1 MFVVKIGILASSYP
15 RFKNDNAGIFVY
27 NLVKNI
33 VLDKHINQYIIA
45 PHSKKSKFYEQQ
57 YNCKI
62 FRFPYFFPLSLQK
75 LCYGSGIIKNIKANK
90 FLLLLAPWF
99 LFSEFFFS
107 LFLCKKKA
115 FDLIHA
121 HWIIPQ
127 GVIAY
132 LLKKILKIPYIVS
145 IHGSD
150 IFSFNNALFKF
161 ICKIVLSNAAVVT
174 ANSTKTALAAKNII
188 NKDVVIIPM
197 GVDCSLFNDKFKHL
211 HTQSEKNKAPEILF
225 AGRLIDLKG
234 VSFLLDAISI
244 LRLEYPEILLRIVG
258 KGPEQK
264 SLMQKV
270 RQLKIDN
277 NVVFSGTVVNHKL
290 PDIYRKADVFVIPS
304 IINENGET
312 EGLGTVTLE
321 AMACGVPVIG
331 TNVGGIPD
339 IIRNRVTGLL
349 VEEKNGQMIADS
361 IVEIMTNKHLR
372 DEMCKNA
379 HLLVDEKFSWDIIS
393 KQFIKL
399 YRKSVNNRSF

>member
-1 MFVVKIGILASSYP
+1 MKIGILTSSYP
-15 RFKNDNAGIFVY
+15 RFKNDNSGIFIH
-27 NLVKNI
+27 NLVKKIALNKKI
-33 VLDKHINQYIIA
+33 HQNIIA
-45 PHSKKSKFYEQQ
+45 PHSITSKFCEDKHVY
-57 YNCKI
+57 KI
-62 FRFPYFFPLSLQK
+62 FRFPYFFPLSLQN
-75 LCYGSGIIKNIKANK
+75 LCYGSGIVKNIKSNK
-90 FLLLLAPWF
+90 FLLLLVPCF
-99 LFSEFFFS
+99 LAAELIFS
-107 LFLCKKKA
+107 LLLSKKKS

-127 GVIAY
+127 GLIAY
-132 LLKKILKIPYIVS
+132 LLNKILKIPYIVS

-161 ICKIVLSNAAVVT
+161 IYKIILSNAEVVT

-197 GVDCSLFNDKFKHL
+197 GVDCSLFNDKFKHT

-225 AGRLIDLKG
+225 AGRLIDWKG

-264 SLMQKV
+264 NLMQKV

-277 NVVFSGTVVNHKL
+277 NVVFSGAVVNHQL
-290 PDIYRKADVFVIPS
+290 PDIYRNADVFVIPS
-304 IINENGET
+304 IINDNGET

-349 VEEKNGQMIADS
+349 VEEKNGKAIADA
-361 IVEIMTNKHLR
+361 IVEIMVNKKLR

-393 KQFIKL
+393 KQFIKV
-399 YRKSVNNRSF
+399 YRKSVNNGSL